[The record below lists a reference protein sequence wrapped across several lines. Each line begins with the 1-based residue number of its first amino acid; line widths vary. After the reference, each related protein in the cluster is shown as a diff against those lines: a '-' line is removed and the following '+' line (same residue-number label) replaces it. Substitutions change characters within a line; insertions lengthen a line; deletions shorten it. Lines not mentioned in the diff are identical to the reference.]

1 MEDIYNAIQNRLDE
15 IPELKYNGEDWGQL
29 NYYGNDC
36 PVQWPCCVFDMN
48 SATYSETAGKGQQ
61 GTLQVAFN
69 VANLRLTPN
78 SARASA
84 QQKANSWEVARLL
97 ETIHQSLNRFRPHP
111 QHGRLI
117 RTSVR
122 KIKRQDF
129 IKQYEVIYTMSL
141 NEC

>member
-1 MEDIYNAIQNRLDE
+1 METIYNAILGKLKE
-15 IPELKYNGEDWGQL
+15 IPELKYSGEDWGQL

-48 SATYSETAGKGQQ
+48 SATFSETSGPQQ
-61 GTLQVAFN
+61 GTLQIAFN

-78 SARASA
+78 SARSSA
-84 QQKANSWEVARLL
+84 VQKTNSWEV
-97 ETIHQSLNRFRPHP
+97 IHLVEAIHEKLKRYRPHQ

-117 RTSVR
+117 RTSMR
-122 KIKRQDF
+122 KIKRQDA

-141 NEC
+141 NEV